1 MLQVIP
7 RGRQRQAMVLLIPVT
22 LLAAGLSLYPIAQS
36 IYMGFTN
43 YRIGGTFG
51 NVPLRFL
58 GSGNFERIWA
68 DSDFTDGLTRITLVG
83 TLVVAITYVLG
94 YLLALLLN
102 RRIPFRRVLRTV
114 VLLPMA
120 IPPLV
125 GGLVWKYLYDPSSGA
140 VNGLLLRLHLETT
153 AQYLPLASG
162 FAGTFWIAVVGVWL
176 GLPFVTLLIL
186 ASLQGIAAD
195 LYEAAAIDG
204 AGRFGRFR
212 FVTLPGTRN
221 MLAAIIPLSFAGQL
235 LAFDA
240 YYALSG
246 SGAGGNTA
254 GALFMIPTIYA
265 YIDLT
270 SGLLGRAAAVG
281 DMLLVVIL
289 VAFFLS
295 RYISRRDR

>member
-1 MLQVIP
+1 MLRVIP
-7 RGRQRQAMVLLIPVT
+7 RGRQRQAIPLLIPVT

-36 IYMGFTN
+36 IYIGLTN

-58 GSGNFERIWA
+58 GTGNFQRIWA
-68 DSDFTDGLTRITLVG
+68 DSDFTDGLTRILLVG
-83 TLVVAITYVLG
+83 ALVVAITYVLG

-102 RRIPFRRVLRTV
+102 RDMPFRRLLRTI

-120 IPPLV
+120 IPALV
-125 GGLVWKYLYDPSSGA
+125 GGQVWKYLYDPSSGA
-140 VNGLLLRLHLETT
+140 VNGLLLQLHLESS
-153 AQYLPLASG
+153 AQYLPLAPG
-162 FAGTFWIAVVGVWL
+162 FGTFWIALVGVWL

-186 ASLQGIAAD
+186 ASLQGIPAD

-204 AGRFGRFR
+204 AGRRARFWY
-212 FVTLPGTRN
+212 VTLPGTRN

-240 YYALSG
+240 YYVLSG
-246 SGAGGNTA
+246 SGTGGNTA

-265 YIDLT
+265 YFDLS

-281 DMLLVVIL
+281 DMLLVLIL
-289 VAFFLS
+289 FAFFLS
-295 RYISRRDR
+295 RYISRGSR

>member
-1 MLQVIP
+1 L
-7 RGRQRQAMVLLIPVT
+7 
-22 LLAAGLSLYPIAQS
+22 
-36 IYMGFTN
+36 
-43 YRIGGTFG
+43 GT
-51 NVPLRFL
+51 
-58 GSGNFERIWA
+58 GNFERIWA
-68 DSDFTDGLTRITLVG
+68 DSDFTDGLTRILLVG
-83 TLVVAITYVLG
+83 ALVVAITYVLG

-102 RRIPFRRVLRTV
+102 RDMPFRRLLRTI

-120 IPPLV
+120 IPALV
-125 GGLVWKYLYDPSSGA
+125 GGQVWKYLYDPSSGA
-140 VNGLLLRLHLETT
+140 VNGLLLQLHLESS
-153 AQYLPLASG
+153 AQYLPLAPG
-162 FAGTFWIAVVGVWL
+162 FGTFWIAVVGVWL

-186 ASLQGIAAD
+186 ASLQGIPTD

-204 AGRFGRFR
+204 AGRGARFW

-240 YYALSG
+240 YYVLSG

-265 YIDLT
+265 YFDLS

-281 DMLLVVIL
+281 DMLLVLIL
-289 VAFFLS
+289 FAFFLS
-295 RYISRRDR
+295 RYISRGSR